1 MGRVSFENL
10 TLIKK
15 LSRKV
20 LKIEAKISLKI
31 FGYLLKKS

>member
-10 TLIKK
+10 ILIKK

-20 LKIEAKISLKI
+20 FTIEAKICLEI

>member
-20 LKIEAKISLKI
+20 LKLSEI